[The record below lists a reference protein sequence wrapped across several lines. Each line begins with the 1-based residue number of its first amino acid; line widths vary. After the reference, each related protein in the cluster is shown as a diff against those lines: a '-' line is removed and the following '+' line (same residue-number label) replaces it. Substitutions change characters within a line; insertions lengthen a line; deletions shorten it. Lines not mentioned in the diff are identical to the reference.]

1 MKSYL
6 PKRFDFR
13 VRVFMEEPDFGK
25 YCFNISTYVVYP
37 TIRSA
42 PAIAADASSV
52 ILSFAP
58 LLNLLKMVK

>member
-25 YCFNISTYVVYP
+25 GV
-37 TIRSA
+37 A
-42 PAIAADASSV
+42 QL
-52 ILSFAP
+52 LS
-58 LLNLLKMVK
+58 